1 MSEKPPPKQSPY
13 SPFPFGSPLGLS
25 VSKSNVEA
33 TSNGFPSSSTRTS
46 PSSSATFLSTLNSPF
61 LKGRVRAKEAY
72 GGPVMF
78 GGNSTNRKSRLLS
91 ASPYA
96 AAAISSRKSHQ
107 RPLFEEST
115 SSRRGSSAANTPS
128 PAPSPSPSSTISDNG
143 MMSSTARLI
152 FDTLEKMST
161 PVRDAQ
167 KLIPS
172 VSLSSPPRAEKRRL
186 IAEQLDWCHD
196 SLKRRRRPRLGHSD
210 RPGSDHLNGPPLRTV
225 FSPLPPTPKLRST
238 ATKSARLVSSS
249 VTDASPAPINKTYA
263 TETGQFDLYQTPKV
277 TSFEANVDKKAGG
290 KIRTKISESTR
301 SSQKVCGAEDVPKPA
316 FIASHNAPLPL
327 KSLPVISYHTES
339 KTAVTTSSNSFLK
352 GYTNSNSAAA
362 STTATAAD
370 KPTVSLPSLVSDL
383 KKSNKSFTFAVP
395 SPVKVQLGPDI
406 QEDGNGV
413 AQFSFCLPEEV
424 VGSSFLSKEPSPV
437 LTSTTDISTYNK
449 LPDIT
454 AQMSHTKNPMT
465 LRTGSVMD
473 VLGQNNALPDVTA
486 SAGVKVA
493 TSLRSESVMSFLG
506 RH

>member
-1 MSEKPPPKQSPY
+1 
-13 SPFPFGSPLGLS
+13 
-25 VSKSNVEA
+25 
-33 TSNGFPSSSTRTS
+33 
-46 PSSSATFLSTLNSPF
+46 
-61 LKGRVRAKEAY
+61 
-72 GGPVMF
+72 
-78 GGNSTNRKSRLLS
+78 
-91 ASPYA
+91 
-96 AAAISSRKSHQ
+96 
-107 RPLFEEST
+107 
-115 SSRRGSSAANTPS
+115 
-128 PAPSPSPSSTISDNG
+128 
-143 MMSSTARLI
+143 
-152 FDTLEKMST
+152 
-161 PVRDAQ
+161 
-167 KLIPS
+167 
-172 VSLSSPPRAEKRRL
+172 
-186 IAEQLDWCHD
+186 
-196 SLKRRRRPRLGHSD
+196 
-210 RPGSDHLNGPPLRTV
+210 
-225 FSPLPPTPKLRST
+225 
-238 ATKSARLVSSS
+238 VSSS
-249 VTDASPAPINKTYA
+249 VTDASLAPINKTYA

-362 STTATAAD
+362 STTATVAAD

-424 VGSSFLSKEPSPV
+424 VGSSFLSKETSPV
-437 LTSTTDISTYNK
+437 LSSTTDISTYNK

>member
-1 MSEKPPPKQSPY
+1 
-13 SPFPFGSPLGLS
+13 
-25 VSKSNVEA
+25 
-33 TSNGFPSSSTRTS
+33 
-46 PSSSATFLSTLNSPF
+46 
-61 LKGRVRAKEAY
+61 
-72 GGPVMF
+72 MF

-128 PAPSPSPSSTISDNG
+128 PAPSPSPSSSISDNG

-249 VTDASPAPINKTYA
+249 VTDASLAPINKTYA
-263 TETGQFDLYQTPKV
+263 TETGQFDLYQTPQPSSKV
-277 TSFEANVDKKAGG
+277 ISFEANVDKKAGG
-290 KIRTKISESTR
+290 KIRTKISEK
-301 SSQKVCGAEDVPKPA
+301 SSQKVSKAAEGVPKPA

-327 KSLPVISYHTES
+327 KSLPVISYNTEP
-339 KTAVTTSSNSFLK
+339 KITAVTSSASSSNSFLK
-352 GYTNSNSAAA
+352 GFTNSKSA
-362 STTATAAD
+362 TATANAA

-383 KKSNKSFTFAVP
+383 KESNKSFTFAAP
-395 SPVKVQLGPDI
+395 SPVKVQLENPE
-406 QEDGNGV
+406 EDVGRNGV
-413 AQFSFCLPEEV
+413 AKFSFCLPEEV
-424 VGSSFLSKEPSPV
+424 VGSSFLSKETSPV
-437 LTSTTDISTYNK
+437 LSSTTDISTYNK

-454 AQMSHTKNPMT
+454 AQMSHTKNSLT
-465 LRTGSVMD
+465 RRSGSVMD
-473 VLGQNNALPDVTA
+473 VLGR
-486 SAGVKVA
+486 KYF
-493 TSLRSESVMSFLG
+493 SFHL
-506 RH
+506 

>member
-13 SPFPFGSPLGLS
+13 SPFPFGSP

-33 TSNGFPSSSTRTS
+33 VSNGFPSSTSTRTS
-46 PSSSATFLSTLNSPF
+46 PSSATFLSTLNSPF

-128 PAPSPSPSSTISDNG
+128 PAPSPSPSSSISDNG

-210 RPGSDHLNGPPLRTV
+210 RQAGSDHLNGPPLRTV
-225 FSPLPPTPKLRST
+225 FSPLPPTPKPRST
-238 ATKSARLVSSS
+238 ATKSARLVPSSNASSLTS
-249 VTDASPAPINKTYA
+249 V
-263 TETGQFDLYQTPKV
+263 TETGQFDLYQNPQ
-277 TSFEANVDKKAGG
+277 SSLEINVDKKAGG
-290 KIRTKISESTR
+290 KIRTKISEK
-301 SSQKVCGAEDVPKPA
+301 SSQKVSKAAEGVPKPA

-327 KSLPVISYHTES
+327 KSLPVISYNTEP
-339 KTAVTTSSNSFLK
+339 KITAVTSSASSSNSFLK
-352 GYTNSNSAAA
+352 GFTNSNSA
-362 STTATAAD
+362 TATANAA

-383 KKSNKSFTFAVP
+383 KESNKSFTFAAP
-395 SPVKVQLGPDI
+395 SPVKVQLENPE
-406 QEDGNGV
+406 EDVGRNGV
-413 AQFSFCLPEEV
+413 AKFSFCLPEEV
-424 VGSSFLSKEPSPV
+424 VGSSFLSKETSPV
-437 LTSTTDISTYNK
+437 LSSTTDISTYNK

-454 AQMSHTKNPMT
+454 AQMSHTKNSLT
-465 LRTGSVMD
+465 RRSGSVMD

-506 RH
+506 RQ

>member
-1 MSEKPPPKQSPY
+1 
-13 SPFPFGSPLGLS
+13 
-25 VSKSNVEA
+25 
-33 TSNGFPSSSTRTS
+33 
-46 PSSSATFLSTLNSPF
+46 
-61 LKGRVRAKEAY
+61 
-72 GGPVMF
+72 MF

-249 VTDASPAPINKTYA
+249 VTDASLAPINKTYA
-263 TETGQFDLYQTPKV
+263 TETGQFDLYQTPQSSSKV

-339 KTAVTTSSNSFLK
+339 KTAVTATSSSNSFLK
-352 GYTNSNSAAA
+352 GFTNSNSAAA

-413 AQFSFCLPEEV
+413 AQFTFCLPEEV

-473 VLGQNNALPDVTA
+473 VLGRKCPCHLWFD
-486 SAGVKVA
+486 
-493 TSLRSESVMSFLG
+493 
-506 RH
+506 